1 LPFLFTT
8 LEPTVDE
15 FAEEGIFEELE
26 EVQGQVNQGKPSI
39 LVASLE
45 PSFTYASFS
54 IMFYAKCIVF
64 NCYYPLYSNLLV
76 TRLH

>member
-1 LPFLFTT
+1 M
-8 LEPTVDE
+8 LESTVDE
-15 FAEEGIFEELE
+15 FAEEGIFKELE
-26 EVQGQVNQGKPSI
+26 EVQGQANQGKPYI
-39 LVASLE
+39 LLASLE